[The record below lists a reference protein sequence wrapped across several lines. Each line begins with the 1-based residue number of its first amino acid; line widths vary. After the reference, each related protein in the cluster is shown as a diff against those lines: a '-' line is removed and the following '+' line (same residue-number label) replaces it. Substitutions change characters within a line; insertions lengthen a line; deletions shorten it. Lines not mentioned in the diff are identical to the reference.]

1 MGSSPTPGAHN
12 QLTNNTYDYTINKKL
27 NLEEEKAF
35 KLDEG
40 LRGGYSSFNLEDIP
54 KESWHGRVKEDSYEE

>member
-1 MGSSPTPGAHN
+1 VGSSPTPGAHN

-27 NLEEEKAF
+27 NLEGEKAF

-54 KESWHGRVKEDSYEE
+54 RVLAW